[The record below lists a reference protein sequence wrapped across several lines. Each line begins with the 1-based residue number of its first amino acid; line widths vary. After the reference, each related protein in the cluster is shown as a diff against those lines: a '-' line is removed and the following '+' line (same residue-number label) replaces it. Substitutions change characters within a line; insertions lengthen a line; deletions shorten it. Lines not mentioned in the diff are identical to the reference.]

1 MPDSKETL
9 NTLHSLVFAA
19 DRLRQLALPEDVLNP
34 LIDLASLVTL
44 RQQLGED
51 RPAFIGFIGCTG
63 TGKSTL
69 FNSFIGQ
76 EISLTGWK
84 VHNTCG
90 PVLFMADSVLKSLNQ
105 WEAKSV
111 PLLLPAL
118 KREVHSNENYATF
131 ISENIAKG
139 SPDTLHII
147 SGPDEKYRDASGP
160 ETGPYVFIDLPDINS
175 SPALDENLVALEV
188 LPWLDVVIFMV
199 DDETV
204 FHRGYEQPVQF
215 TNELE
220 QPRFCALS
228 NRGRDRVDL
237 NHPDIKQ
244 TMSFFGVDSIH
255 VLPKLKDKAF
265 FDHEPA
271 FVGFKQT
278 IEANRKLAPPKPLV
292 KRIARL
298 TQRVIEE
305 NKKRQQTLQSLEKK
319 ISQMITTTL
328 AEDALVSFEKIL
340 HDDVLQAL
348 RHLGLKRFA
357 VSNLLNFFKV
367 AASTGSLKHGLKLS
381 FGDRRDKA
389 LAPKLRFDREKLA
402 REVSK
407 RLVDYRERIL
417 LAIRSHPDI
426 DIIQEVEPVFTAMID
441 GDLQTGEEA
450 ATSQLY
456 SAELRNIVSKFEQEC
471 AELLASDSVSKVIQN
486 DPLVAVFLVAAFVAD
501 VFVLRGFV
509 GWLLVP
515 TAFRYL
521 PFGKFEAIKRS
532 FQHDIQNLIQK
543 QLSLITR
550 ELHEIRIR
558 TVLEDQDPLLQSLKV
573 CAQYGKI

>member
-1 MPDSKETL
+1 M
-9 NTLHSLVFAA
+9 
-19 DRLRQLALPEDVLNP
+19 
-34 LIDLASLVTL
+34 
-44 RQQLGED
+44 
-51 RPAFIGFIGCTG
+51 
-63 TGKSTL
+63 
-69 FNSFIGQ
+69 
-76 EISLTGWK
+76 
-84 VHNTCG
+84 
-90 PVLFMADSVLKSLNQ
+90 
-105 WEAKSV
+105 
-111 PLLLPAL
+111 
-118 KREVHSNENYATF
+118 
-131 ISENIAKG
+131 
-139 SPDTLHII
+139 
-147 SGPDEKYRDASGP
+147 DASGS

-244 TMSFFGVDSIH
+244 TMAFFGVDEIH

-271 FVGFKQT
+271 FVGLKQT
-278 IEANRKLAPPKPLV
+278 IEANRKLSPQKPLV

-298 TQRVIEE
+298 AQRAIEE
-305 NKKRQQTLQSLEKK
+305 NTKRQQTLKSLEKK

-328 AEDALVSFEKIL
+328 VKDALVSFEKIL

-357 VSNLLNFFKV
+357 VSNLLHFFKV
-367 AASTGSLKHGLKLS
+367 ATSTGSLKHGLKLS

-407 RLVDYRERIL
+407 RLADYRERIL
-417 LAIRSHPDI
+417 FAIRSHPDI
-426 DIIQEVEPVFTAMID
+426 DIIQEVEPVFNTMIG

-450 ATSQLY
+450 DTSQPF
-456 SAELRNIVSKFEQEC
+456 SEELRNIVGRFEQEC

-532 FQHDIQNLIQK
+532 FQHDVQNLIQK

-558 TVLEDQDPLLQSLKV
+558 MVLEDQDPLLQSLKV
-573 CAQYGKI
+573 CAKYG

>member
-1 MPDSKETL
+1 MPDSKEIS
-9 NTLHSLVFAA
+9 NTLHGLVLAA

-34 LIDLASLVTL
+34 LIDLASLATL

-90 PVLFMADSVLKSLNQ
+90 PVLFMPDSVLKSLIQ
-105 WEAKSV
+105 WETQAG

-118 KREVHSNENYATF
+118 KREVHSIENYTAF
-131 ISENIAKG
+131 ISENLKKG

-147 SGPDEKYRDASGP
+147 SRPDEKYMDASGS
-160 ETGPYVFIDLPDINS
+160 YVFIDLPDINS

-188 LPWLDVVIFMV
+188 LPWLDIVIFMV

-244 TMSFFGVDSIH
+244 TMAFFGVDEIH

-265 FDHEPA
+265 FDHETD
-271 FVGFKQT
+271 FVGLKQT
-278 IEANRKLAPPKPLV
+278 IVANRKLAPQKPLV

-298 TQRVIEE
+298 AQRVIEE
-305 NKKRQQTLQSLEKK
+305 NNKRQQTLKSLEKE

-328 AEDALVSFEKIL
+328 SKDAPVSFEKIL

-357 VSNLLNFFKV
+357 VSNLLHFIKV
-367 AASTGSLKHGLKLS
+367 ATSTGSLKHGFKLS

-407 RLVDYRERIL
+407 RLADYRERIL
-417 LAIRSHPDI
+417 FTIRSHPDI
-426 DIIQEVEPVFTAMID
+426 DIIQQVEPVFNMMI
-441 GDLQTGEEA
+441 GNDLQTGEEA
-450 ATSQLY
+450 DASQPF
-456 SAELRNIVSKFEQEC
+456 SEELRNIISRFEQEC

-486 DPLVAVFLVAAFVAD
+486 DPLLAVFLVAAFVVD

-509 GWLLVP
+509 GWLFVP

-532 FQHDIQNLIQK
+532 FQHDVQNLIQK
-543 QLSLITR
+543 QLLLVTS

-573 CAQYGKI
+573 CAKCG

>member
-1 MPDSKETL
+1 MPDSKEIS
-9 NTLHSLVFAA
+9 NTLHGLVLAA

-34 LIDLASLVTL
+34 LIDLASLATL

-90 PVLFMADSVLKSLNQ
+90 PVLFMPDSVLKSLIQ
-105 WEAKSV
+105 WETQAG

-118 KREVHSNENYATF
+118 KREVHSIENYTAF
-131 ISENIAKG
+131 ISENLKKG

-147 SGPDEKYRDASGP
+147 SRPDEKYMDASGL
-160 ETGPYVFIDLPDINS
+160 YVFIDLPDINS

-228 NRGRDRVDL
+228 NRGRDRVNL

-244 TMSFFGVDSIH
+244 TMAFFGVDEIH

-265 FDHEPA
+265 FDHEIA
-271 FVGFKQT
+271 FVGLKQT
-278 IEANRKLAPPKPLV
+278 IEANRKLSPQKPLV

-298 TQRVIEE
+298 AQRAIED

-340 HDDVLQAL
+340 HDDLLQAL

-357 VSNLLNFFKV
+357 VSNLLHFFKV

-407 RLVDYRERIL
+407 RLADYRERIL
-417 LAIRSHPDI
+417 FAIRSHPDI
-426 DIIQEVEPVFTAMID
+426 DIIQEVEPVFNAMIG

-450 ATSQLY
+450 ATAQPF
-456 SAELRNIVSKFEQEC
+456 SAELRNIVSRFEQEC

-486 DPLVAVFLVAAFVAD
+486 DPLVAVFIVAAFVAD

-532 FQHDIQNLIQK
+532 FQHDVQNLIQK
-543 QLSLITR
+543 QLSLVTR

-573 CAQYGKI
+573 CAQYEK